1 MVDIIV
7 CAKYAWDVAEIKID
21 PSGKPVLE
29 GVPRRISDIDKNAM
43 EAAVNLKEKHGG
55 TIKALCFG
63 PASAK
68 DGLKELLAM
77 GADEAYVVEDPSG
90 GMLDTA
96 ATVEALAAA
105 IQKMGSFDLILCGEA
120 TTDGYTGQV
129 GPRLAGKLGIPQV
142 TYARSLSL
150 EDGSVV
156 AERDLED
163 AYITVKV
170 SMPALVS
177 VTREINVPR
186 IPSLMAILKAS
197 KKPMTTWKLE
207 DLGLSKEKLEEVST
221 LKTVKL
227 EGFAVERKRLIIKE
241 KPVEEA
247 VQELV
252 SNLLK
257 EKVLGV

>member
-1 MVDIIV
+1 MEIIV
-7 CAKYAWDVAEIKID
+7 CAKYALDVAEIKID
-21 PSGKPVLE
+21 PSGKPLLD
-29 GVPRRISDIDKNAM
+29 GVPRRVSDIDKNAM
-43 EAAVNLKEKHGG
+43 EAAVNIKEKQGG
-55 TIKALCFG
+55 TIKVVCFG

-68 DGLKELLAM
+68 EGLKELLAM
-77 GADEAYVVEDPSG
+77 GADEAYLVEDPSG

-105 IQKMGSFDLILCGEA
+105 IQKIGSFDLILCGEA

-129 GPRLAGKLGIPQV
+129 GPRLAGKLGIPQI
-142 TYARSLSL
+142 TYARNLNV
-150 EDGSVV
+150 EENSVT

-163 AYITVKV
+163 AYETVKAPTPV
-170 SMPALVS
+170 LVS

-197 KKPMTTWKLE
+197 KKPMTIWKLE
-207 DLGLSKEKLEEVST
+207 DLGLSKEKLEQVST
-221 LKTVKL
+221 LQTVDL
-227 EGFAVERKRLIIKE
+227 QGFAVERKRVVIKD

-252 SNLLK
+252 SYLMK
-257 EKVLGV
+257 EKALGV

>member
-1 MVDIIV
+1 MEIVV
-7 CAKYAWDVAEIKID
+7 CAKYALDVAEIKMD
-21 PSGKPVLE
+21 PSGKPLLD

-43 EAAVNLKEKHGG
+43 EAAVNIKEKQGG
-55 TIKALCFG
+55 TIKAVCFG

-68 DGLKELLAM
+68 EGLKELLAM
-77 GADEAYVVEDPSG
+77 GADEAYLVEDPSG

-105 IQKMGSFDLILCGEA
+105 IQKIGSFDLILCGEA

-129 GPRLAGKLGIPQV
+129 GPRLAGKLGIPQI
-142 TYARSLSL
+142 TYARNLNV
-150 EDGSVV
+150 EGNSVT

-163 AYITVKV
+163 AYETVKAPTPV
-170 SMPALVS
+170 LVS

-197 KKPMTTWKLE
+197 KKPMTVWKLE
-207 DLGLSKEKLEEVST
+207 DLGLSKEKLEQVST
-221 LKTVKL
+221 LRTVDL
-227 EGFAVERKRLIIKE
+227 QGFAVERKRVIIKD

-252 SNLLK
+252 SYLMK
-257 EKVLGV
+257 EKALGV

>member
-1 MVDIIV
+1 MEIIV
-7 CAKYAWDVAEIKID
+7 CAKYALDVAEIKID
-21 PSGKPVLE
+21 PSGKPLLD
-29 GVPRRISDIDKNAM
+29 GVPRRVSDIDKNAM
-43 EAAVNLKEKHGG
+43 EAAVNIKEKQGG
-55 TIKALCFG
+55 TIKVVCFG

-68 DGLKELLAM
+68 EGLKELLAM
-77 GADEAYVVEDPSG
+77 GADEAYLVEDPSG

-105 IQKMGSFDLILCGEA
+105 IQKIGSFDLILCGEA

-129 GPRLAGKLGIPQV
+129 GPRLAGKLGIPQI
-142 TYARSLSL
+142 TYARNLNV
-150 EDGSVV
+150 EGNSVT

-163 AYITVKV
+163 AYETVKAPTPV
-170 SMPALVS
+170 LVS

-197 KKPMTTWKLE
+197 KKPMTIWKLE
-207 DLGLSKEKLEEVST
+207 DLGLSKEKLEQVST
-221 LKTVKL
+221 LQTVDL
-227 EGFAVERKRLIIKE
+227 QGFAVERKRVVIKD

-252 SNLLK
+252 SYLMK
-257 EKVLGV
+257 EKALGV